1 MLRQIGVAL
10 TLVSSIICF
19 SVRAAPPA
27 APSISFCLHEA
38 WDVERSRTW
47 TGAASGPLFE
57 KQVS

>member
-19 SVRAAPPA
+19 SVRA

-57 KQVS
+57 NQVS

>member
-27 APSISFCLHEA
+27 APSISFCLEA

-57 KQVS
+57 NQVS